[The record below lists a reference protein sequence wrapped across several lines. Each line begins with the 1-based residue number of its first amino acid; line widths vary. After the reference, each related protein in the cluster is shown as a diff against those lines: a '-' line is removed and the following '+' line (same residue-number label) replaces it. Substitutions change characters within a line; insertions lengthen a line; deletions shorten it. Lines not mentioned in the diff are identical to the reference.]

1 MIRILYHSVLVA
13 GIGWVCHGDV
23 VATELSR
30 QTEVRVN
37 RLYDAGMEL
46 LKQGRLVESG
56 KQFRYAIE
64 INGKHV
70 PSFVGLGHV
79 YLRQDSLK
87 AAEQAF
93 MNARHVD
100 EKYAPA
106 YNGLGLVYWKK
117 KTGRLW
123 AIQYFR
129 TAYQLDR
136 RYSEAYYNAAEV
148 YRELGDTKELDTY
161 ERLVEAFP
169 EHRDAWF
176 RIGEIHRTG
185 GAGRYPNLT
194 EAEAAYRQQLA
205 VDVNHLAARS
215 RLADVLAI
223 RGNIDEA
230 LDLLEG
236 FEDTS
241 GVHSREVL
249 LQQAKIHQIRREP
262 DRAEALYVEYI
273 ESLDREEQL
282 CFFDL
287 SLVAAGANLERF
299 RSAPKSEWRE
309 LSNRFWAG
317 KDPAPV
323 TAANERRNE
332 HYRRV
337 AFSREQYGEHSH
349 PWDVRGEVYV
359 RYGEPDHVSK
369 SDDIQFETAPRVV
382 AVKERLINQAGDA
395 ILALTRSRNDQM
407 LEYIVT
413 EAFNYHDL
421 KRETQIGPMSSR
433 QREIAETG
441 NSRTFTAFDDNPMEK
456 MRKSGSKRDKFGAL
470 QVPSASVLGW
480 PVYPVPGKVWE
491 YWIYTNVGPGIEI
504 TFVQPY
510 HPGPYTY
517 ADMPHGIGEGGGSV
531 SRSWREMNPAV
542 VVERAIA
549 KSPEIYTQDFATAP
563 LHFFYDTA
571 RFKRNDRSVN
581 LEVYYGV
588 PTRDITYVTGKDG
601 QHIAYL
607 TRGVALYN
615 ADDQRIYRSAEEMEL
630 YGSGSP
636 DTSRNAFIPFL
647 DRISAAPGNYRMA
660 IQILDTSSGK
670 SQVYNQRVRLTAF
683 GGAYLRL
690 SDIQLSATIR
700 SASDGRFVK
709 GDIDVTP
716 NPSQSY
722 LAAQPV
728 YIYYEIYNL
737 KKDDFGVVRYRVSY
751 QVESID
757 RRPIA
762 VRILGGLG
770 KLLGGREERESITVD
785 YEHTGHRSDDQGYL
799 ELDMSNCDPGRY
811 MLRVNVTD
819 MNSRQE
825 AVASKLFTIR

>member
-1 MIRILYHSVLVA
+1 MIQISLHSVLIV
-13 GIGWVCHGDV
+13 GIGLLCHGDPTAKENSTEAETR
-23 VATELSR
+23 VAKLY
-30 QTEVRVN
+30 QT
-37 RLYDAGMEL
+37 GMEML
-46 LKQGRLVESG
+46 EQGRLDEAV
-56 KQFRYAIE
+56 KQLRSATE
-64 INGKHV
+64 INHRHA
-70 PSFVGLGHV
+70 PSYVGLGHV
-79 YLRQDSLK
+79 YLAQDSLK

-93 MNARHVD
+93 LNARRANKD
-100 EKYAPA
+100 YAPA
-106 YNGLGLVYWKK
+106 YNGLGLVYWQK

-123 AIQYFR
+123 AIEYFR

-148 YRELGDTKELDTY
+148 YREIGDTKELDTY

-205 VDVNHLAARS
+205 VDVNHLPARS
-215 RLADVLAI
+215 RLADVLAV

-249 LQQAKIHQIRREP
+249 LQQARIHQIRRDA
-262 DRAEALYVEYI
+262 DRAEALYEEYI

-287 SLVAAGANLERF
+287 SLVLDGVELDGF
-299 RSAPKSEWRE
+299 RVAPKSEWKE
-309 LSNRFWAG
+309 LSNAFWAG

-337 AFSREQYGEHSH
+337 AFSLEQYGEHSF

-359 RYGEPDHVSK
+359 RYGDPDHVSK

-395 ILALTRSRNDQM
+395 IFALTRSRNDQM
-407 LEYIVT
+407 LEYVVT
-413 EAFNYHDL
+413 EAFNYNDPS
-421 KRETQIGPMSSR
+421 REIQIGPMSSR

-441 NSRTFTAFDDNPMEK
+441 NSRTYTAIEEDPMSE

-470 QVPSASVLGW
+470 QVASSSVLGW

-491 YWIYTNVGPGIEI
+491 YWIYTDVGPGVEI

-517 ADMPHGIGEGGGSV
+517 ADMPHGIGEGGGGV

-542 VVERAIA
+542 VVERAVA
-549 KSPEIYTQDFATAP
+549 KSPEVYRQDFATAP

-588 PTRDITYVTGKDG
+588 PTRDITYVTDKDG
-601 QHIAYL
+601 QHVAHL
-607 TRGVALYN
+607 TRGVALFN

-630 YGSGSP
+630 YGRGSP
-636 DTSRNAFIPFL
+636 DTSRNAFVPFI
-647 DRISAAPGNYRMA
+647 DRISATPGNYRMA

-670 SQVYNQRVRLTAF
+670 SQVYNQRVRVTAF
-683 GGAYLRL
+683 DGGYLRL
-690 SDIQLSATIR
+690 SDIQLSAFIR

-757 RRPIA
+757 RQPIA

-770 KLLGGREERESITVD
+770 KLLGGREERESITVN
-785 YEHTGHRSDDQGYL
+785 YEHVGHRSDDQGYL
-799 ELDMSNCDPGRY
+799 ELDMANSEQGSY
-811 MLRVNVTD
+811 MLRVKVTD
-819 MNSRQE
+819 IKSGE
-825 AVASKLFTIR
+825 STVASKVFTIK